1 MGRKKCLHGIRKE
14 YCKECGGGAYCVH
27 GIRKY
32 HCKECGGSGF
42 CPHGIHKYRC
52 KECGGSAYCVHGI
65 RKEYCREC
73 GGSGICPHGIN
84 KYRCKECGGSSIC
97 LHGINKYHCKE
108 CGGGAYCVHGIN
120 KYSCRECGG
129 GAYCVHDIYKQHCKI
144 CGGSKLCKSS
154 WCETKVNK
162 NKLYEGYCLP
172 CFIHNPENDWKPAA
186 RNYKTKEIATV
197 DYIREIYPDFDW
209 IADKRI
215 QGGCSNRRPDLL
227 VDFGSHII
235 IIEIDENKHTD
246 YDSTCEVTRLNQLSI
261 DLHHRPI
268 VLIRF
273 NPDAYVG
280 TDGKKVSSCW
290 RLNKLGV
297 MSVVATKK
305 NEWIHRLKEVV
316 KEIEYSIAN
325 PPKLDGDIV
334 TIIYKFY

>member
-1 MGRKKCLHGIRKE
+1 MPSPKCEHGVQKARCRECGGSGICEHGVRKERCRDCGGNELCVHGIRKE
-14 YCKECGGGAYCVH
+14 YCKECSGTSFCVH
-27 GIRKY
+27 GIRKQT
-32 HCKECGGSGF
+32 CRDCGGSAF
-42 CPHGIHKYRC
+42 CPHGINKRYCRD
-52 KECGGSAYCVHGI
+52 CGGSAYCKHDI
-65 RKEYCREC
+65 RK
-73 GGSGICPHGIN
+73 
-84 KYRCKECGGSSIC
+84 
-97 LHGINKYHCKE
+97 
-108 CGGGAYCVHGIN
+108 AY
-120 KYSCRECGG
+120 
-129 GAYCVHDIYKQHCKI
+129 CKI
-144 CGGSKLCKSS
+144 CGGSQLCKSPLCDTRKS
-154 WCETKVNK
+154 NEK
-162 NKLYEGYCLP
+162 YEGYCMP

-209 IADKRI
+209 INDKRI

-227 VDFGSHII
+227 ADFGSHII

-246 YDSTCEVTRLNQLSI
+246 YDSTCEVARLNQLSI

-325 PPKLDGDIV
+325 PPTLDGDIV

>member
-1 MGRKKCLHGIRKE
+1 MPSPKCEHGVQIYYCRDCKGTGICPHGIQKARCKDCGGSSICPHGIRKE
-14 YCKECGGGAYCVH
+14 YCKECGGNAYCPH
-27 GIRKY
+27 GIRKQT
-32 HCKECGGSGF
+32 
-42 CPHGIHKYRC
+42 
-52 KECGGSAYCVHGI
+52 
-65 RKEYCREC
+65 CRA
-73 GGSGICPHGIN
+73 
-84 KYRCKECGGSSIC
+84 CGGSSIC
-97 LHGINKYHCKE
+97 PHGIQKAYCKE
-108 CGGGAYCVHGIN
+108 CGGT
-120 KYSCRECGG
+120 
-129 GAYCVHDIYKQHCKI
+129 Q
-144 CGGSKLCKSS
+144 LCKSPL
-154 WCETKVNK
+154 CETRKSK
-162 NKLYEGYCLP
+162 KYEGYCMP
-172 CFIHNPENDWKPAA
+172 CFIHNPENAWKPAA

-227 VDFGSHII
+227 ADFGSHII

-261 DLHHRPI
+261 DLHYRPI

-325 PPKLDGDIV
+325 PPTLDGDIV